1 MQLVVECKVE
11 GNLCWNCKYIAKCFP
26 LIRPQCD
33 CEGYEPLGRYITQ
46 QHIADLLNI
55 ELHQLGWILKK
66 YGADKVVEL
75 LEIRGHIVRYEAEQ
89 NLKFFWIKE
98 IK

>member
-1 MQLVVECKVE
+1 MQLLVGCKVE
-11 GNLCWNCKYIAKCFP
+11 GNYYFNCQFICKCLTCTNP
-26 LIRPQCD
+26 ENG
-33 CEGYEPLGRYITQ
+33 CENFKPLGKYITQ

-66 YGADKVVEL
+66 YGADKIVEM
-75 LEIRGHIVRYEAEQ
+75 LEIRGHIVRYEAER
-89 NLKFFWIKE
+89 NLKFFWIGE